1 MHEACYKLTEREN
14 ERKKG
19 NCKTYETT
27 KIQIWLLM
35 THSFIDN
42 STLLQST
49 EDSDHEF
56 LVGHELRLR
65 IK

>member
-27 KIQIWLLM
+27 KIQIWVANDPR
-35 THSFIDN
+35 FY
-42 STLLQST
+42 
-49 EDSDHEF
+49 
-56 LVGHELRLR
+56 R
-65 IK
+65 